1 MGLIRFGFGLIRLV
15 FVLLVV
21 GVIGVVAYNYAT
33 ANGWLQPKATSAIGI
48 DAEKARETG
57 GELARKATETGKV
70 AAARTE
76 KVLGEAA
83 LTAKI
88 KSKMAL
94 DDYVKA
100 RNISVDTDG
109 TVVTLTGTVQ
119 SAQERERALRLA
131 KETEGVTQ
139 VVDKLQVTP

>member
-1 MGLIRFGFGLIRLV
+1 
-15 FVLLVV
+15 
-21 GVIGVVAYNYAT
+21 
-33 ANGWLQPKATSAIGI
+33 
-48 DAEKARETG
+48 
-57 GELARKATETGKV
+57 
-70 AAARTE
+70 
-76 KVLGEAA
+76 
-83 LTAKI
+83 
-88 KSKMAL
+88 MAL